1 MSLVVNT
8 SRPLYM
14 HFSYVTV
21 RNEFYESCSYY
32 FFMYKDGKR
41 FSDLQKRGKRER
53 GKKGG
58 RKQVAV
64 PLLRKWALVS
74 VKSQESKAL
83 SKDSSGQ
90 VRAVPPAGVTTLE
103 GGTGWGGSAAYVVF
117 WEVSWVLSTSGNQA
131 TSGVLLRF
139 FTFLLHDSY
148 QNFQVGIR
156 PTRCYEDY
164 RVFPFLLKKEFGN
177 IWYLMLY
184 RTSCRVTTT
193 MLCSQGAKW
202 EAKLN
207 M

>member
-41 FSDLQKRGKRER
+41 FSALQKRGKRER

-103 GGTGWGGSAAYVVF
+103 GDTGGGGGICSLRCLLRGLLSAQHFWKPGHIWSPLKVF
-117 WEVSWVLSTSGNQA
+117 YIPVAWFLPEFPSGN
-131 TSGVLLRF
+131 
-139 FTFLLHDSY
+139 
-148 QNFQVGIR
+148 
-156 PTRCYEDY
+156 
-164 RVFPFLLKKEFGN
+164 
-177 IWYLMLY
+177 
-184 RTSCRVTTT
+184 
-193 MLCSQGAKW
+193 
-202 EAKLN
+202 
-207 M
+207 

>member
-8 SRPLYM
+8 SRPLCM

-58 RKQVAV
+58 RKQVAL

-74 VKSQESKAL
+74 VKSQDSKAL
-83 SKDSSGQ
+83 SKDLSGQ
-90 VRAVPPAGVTTLE
+90 VRAVPPAEVATLE
-103 GGTGWGGSAAYVVF
+103 GGTGGGGSAAYVVF
-117 WEVSWVLSTSGNQA
+117 WEVCWVLSTSGNQA
-131 TSGVLLRF
+131 TSAVLLKF
-139 FTFLLHDSY
+139 FTFLSHYSY
-148 QNFQVGIR
+148 QNFRVGIR
-156 PTRCYEDY
+156 PARFCKYY

-177 IWYLMLY
+177 IWYLMFY
-184 RTSCRVTTT
+184 RT
-193 MLCSQGAKW
+193 LCSYHHYAVLTGCKTRS
-202 EAKLN
+202 
-207 M
+207 